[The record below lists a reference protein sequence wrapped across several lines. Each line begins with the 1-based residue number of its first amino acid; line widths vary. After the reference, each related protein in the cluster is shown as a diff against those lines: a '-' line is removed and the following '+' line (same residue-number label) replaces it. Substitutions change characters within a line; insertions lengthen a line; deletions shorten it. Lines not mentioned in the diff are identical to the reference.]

1 MPGWKGRSQAWLP
14 GCWLCIVWK
23 ACWDGLGWGWRL
35 AAHSCT
41 RWVKILLSFYSLGCS
56 GGGEVPFRMFL
67 AHSMICER
75 ISVSIGIWGYKMENL
90 LQVPS
95 GRQNLRTERPISHRC
110 PIYRTLIIP
119 EFSLIMI
126 GNWSGV
132 GSLIFSLGS
141 FLMVS
146 RGMNKKWPRSGWSHQ
161 ISPNKLCL

>member
-1 MPGWKGRSQAWLP
+1 
-14 GCWLCIVWK
+14 
-23 ACWDGLGWGWRL
+23 
-35 AAHSCT
+35 
-41 RWVKILLSFYSLGCS
+41 
-56 GGGEVPFRMFL
+56 
-67 AHSMICER
+67 
-75 ISVSIGIWGYKMENL
+75 MENL

-95 GRQNLRTERPISHRC
+95 GRQNLRTERPISHQC

-146 RGMNKKWPRSGWSHQ
+146 RGMNKK
-161 ISPNKLCL
+161 